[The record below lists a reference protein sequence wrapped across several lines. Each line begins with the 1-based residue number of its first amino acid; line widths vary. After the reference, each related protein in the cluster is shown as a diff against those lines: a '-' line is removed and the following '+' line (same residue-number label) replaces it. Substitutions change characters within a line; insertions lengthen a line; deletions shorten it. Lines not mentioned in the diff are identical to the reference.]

1 MKQGSQKDHIWTVR
15 KQKLDT
21 ILCLRA
27 SDLLAHMAKMSLLY
41 RVGVNSV
48 HSGIRVSKN
57 NPCQELLHI

>member
-27 SDLLAHMAKMSLLY
+27 SDLLARMAKMSLLY

-48 HSGIRVSKN
+48 HSGISLKK
-57 NPCQELLHI
+57 